1 MKQKSTIKKKAGY
14 KNNMHFLKKNF
25 ILIFLIVSSIAMGVL
40 AFVTALRLREFR
52 QTPQQVSA
60 LTPTC
65 KFTFTITD
73 ATPRQELV
81 TPTISLLAQQGVT
94 PIITVVPTAT
104 PTLKPTATTKPT
116 TTLKPTS
123 TTTPSPTKSLG
134 GLTGITPT
142 ATPKV
147 SPTTITPTTTKTV
160 TPTKVAEPNL
170 PVSGTNL
177 PTMGALLLGIV
188 LIGMGIF
195 SGGFLFLSG
204 K

>member
-1 MKQKSTIKKKAGY
+1 
-14 KNNMHFLKKNF
+14 MHFFKRNF
-25 ILIFLIVSSIAMGVL
+25 ILIFLIASSIAMGVL
-40 AFVTALRLREFR
+40 AFVTALRLRELR
-52 QTPQQVSA
+52 QTPEQVSA

-81 TPTISLLAQQGVT
+81 TPTISLLTQQGVT

-147 SPTTITPTTTKTV
+147 SPTSAYLAQGATVTPTTTKTV